1 MEVLIIIVVI
11 GGFGYVIY
19 KVAKSK
25 NREPSVWI
33 LAAFLLS
40 PIIIL
45 IILACMQKL
54 PKQRGQA
61 MTKRKRSIKKKD
73 KIK

>member
-1 MEVLIIIVVI
+1 MEILIIIAVF

-25 NREPSVWI
+25 NREASVWI

-40 PIIIL
+40 PIIVL

-54 PKQRGQA
+54 PKQKGQA
-61 MTKRKRSIKKKD
+61 TTRTKRSIKKRR
-73 KIK
+73 

>member
-1 MEVLIIIVVI
+1 MEILIIIAVI

-19 KVAKSK
+19 KIAKSK

-40 PIIIL
+40 PIIVL

-54 PKQRGQA
+54 PKQRGQKA
-61 MTKRKRSIKKKD
+61 RRRKR
-73 KIK
+73 

>member
-1 MEVLIIIVVI
+1 MEILIVVAVI

-19 KVAKSK
+19 KIAKSK

-40 PIIIL
+40 PIIVL

-54 PKQRGQA
+54 PKQRGQKA
-61 MTKRKRSIKKKD
+61 RRRKR
-73 KIK
+73 

>member
-1 MEVLIIIVVI
+1 MEILIVIAVI

-19 KVAKSK
+19 KIAKSK

-40 PIIIL
+40 PIIVL

-54 PKQRGQA
+54 PKHRGQIT
-61 MTKRKRSIKKKD
+61 TKRKRSIKKRR
-73 KIK
+73 

>member
-1 MEVLIIIVVI
+1 MEILIIIAVI

-19 KVAKSK
+19 KIAKSK

-40 PIIIL
+40 PIIVL

-54 PKQRGQA
+54 PKQRGRIT
-61 MTKRKRSIKKKD
+61 TKRKRSIKKER
-73 KIK
+73 

>member
-1 MEVLIIIVVI
+1 MEILIIIAVI

-19 KVAKSK
+19 KIAKSK

-40 PIIIL
+40 PIIVL

-54 PKQRGQA
+54 P
-61 MTKRKRSIKKKD
+61 
-73 KIK
+73 

>member
-1 MEVLIIIVVI
+1 MEVAIFIIVV
-11 GGFGYVIY
+11 GGLYFGIY
-19 KVAKSK
+19 KIAKSK

-40 PIIIL
+40 PIIVL

-54 PKQRGQA
+54 PRQRGQV
-61 MTKRKRSIKKKD
+61 TT
-73 KIK
+73 

>member
-1 MEVLIIIVVI
+1 MEILIVIAVV
-11 GGFGYVIY
+11 GGFGYAIY
-19 KVAKSK
+19 KIAKSK

-40 PIIIL
+40 PIIVL

-61 MTKRKRSIKKKD
+61 TTRKKRSIKKRR
-73 KIK
+73 